1 MSQCATS
8 LPCRA
13 LADFHARA
21 MPMKCEG
28 VWWARGFCF
37 VCLLRL
43 HLCVDFSLD
52 LLLVT
57 KMTGKLKLGSRPN
70 LLHPCLS
77 LSVKQGYLCSEP
89 FVIAVLPP
97 AVFYKQSTAFIF
109 FLKLNIKLC
118 WNAKMSLAGV
128 DEALWWKHLDS
139 ASVFSPLL
147 TFGSVVEWAS
157 FKFPSCTLSLSRSL
171 GCVSDF
177 CWVDI

>member
-1 MSQCATS
+1 M
-8 LPCRA
+8 
-13 LADFHARA
+13 
-21 MPMKCEG
+21 
-28 VWWARGFCF
+28 
-37 VCLLRL
+37 CLLRL

-109 FLKLNIKLC
+109 FFKIKYKTMLKC
-118 WNAKMSLAGV
+118 
-128 DEALWWKHLDS
+128 
-139 ASVFSPLL
+139 
-147 TFGSVVEWAS
+147 
-157 FKFPSCTLSLSRSL
+157 
-171 GCVSDF
+171 
-177 CWVDI
+177 